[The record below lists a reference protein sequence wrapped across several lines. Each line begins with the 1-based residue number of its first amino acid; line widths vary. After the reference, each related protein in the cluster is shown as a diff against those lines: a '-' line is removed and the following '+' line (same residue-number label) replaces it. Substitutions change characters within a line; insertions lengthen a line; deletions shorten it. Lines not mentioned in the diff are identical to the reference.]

1 MLFFDCPMEV
11 MEQRLLKRG
20 ETSGRADD
28 NLAVIKKRFDTFVE
42 QSMPVVEAY
51 RSKGLVRSLSAV
63 PPPNVVF
70 ESVVS
75 LFEGGSA
82 ATAVS
87 VNATVDE
94 LVGDSSSS
102 SSSSLPRAGLPVIGV
117 DWVDLKKFSH
127 HVKISREHK
136 LIYCGIPKV
145 ISTLQFQ
152 NTKSKQIDQNIRQIY
167 VYPRPRSGNFQRWHA
182 PSGSSFSSA

>member
-1 MLFFDCPMEV
+1 MLFFDCPMGV
-11 MEQRLLKRG
+11 LEQRLLKRG

-87 VNATVDE
+87 VNATV
-94 LVGDSSSS
+94 VGDSSSS
-102 SSSSLPRAGLPVIGV
+102 SSSSLSRAALPVIGV

-145 ISTLQFQ
+145 
-152 NTKSKQIDQNIRQIY
+152 NI
-167 VYPRPRSGNFQRWHA
+167 
-182 PSGSSFSSA
+182 